1 MVDSLSARIGEEVTQ
16 EELEGLKERVVSAK
30 IDLTHKSLLLS
41 HIEETTAWS
50 VEQVE
55 NAFSGTMQ
63 CLMPSLTLRPL
74 LALLP

>member
-1 MVDSLSARIGEEVTQ
+1 MVDSLSARMGEEVTQ
-16 EELEGLKERVVSAK
+16 EELGGMKERVVSAK

-55 NAFSGTMQ
+55 NAF
-63 CLMPSLTLRPL
+63 
-74 LALLP
+74 